1 MTPLR
6 YLTNSVNKKVIV
18 LFYGIFIGNVDN
30 KLYLLPSKLL
40 QVIKNEQAAIRRNI
54 ARYTA
59 CHSEYPL
66 AWERLQNNGNSQLGE
81 EDKCNAYWKAA
92 TKIMLTKSIDIVF
105 KREFKK
111 AHKIVVDGQHCFRPA
126 LFKDKGWCKITDEL
140 PPTPQGLAARE
151 STKWGFCSS
160 SCKVEFMK
168 VYMMNTN

>member
-1 MTPLR
+1 MFYYTFFLP
-6 YLTNSVNKKVIV
+6 YL
-18 LFYGIFIGNVDN
+18 
-30 KLYLLPSKLL
+30 KLSITLLLPSKLL
-40 QVIKNEQAAIRRNI
+40 QVVDNEKRALRRNI

-66 AWERLQNNGNSQLGE
+66 AWEKRQNSGNSQLGE

-92 TKIMLTKSIDIVF
+92 TNIMLTKSIDIAL

-111 AHKIVVDGQHCFRPA
+111 AHKIVVDGQHCFRPE
-126 LFKDKGWCKITDEL
+126 LFKDKGWCKITDEF
-140 PPTPQGLAARE
+140 PPPPARE

-168 VYMMNTN
+168 VYMKNIN